1 MASISADTGQLFS
14 DSEVVRGDDLRQ
26 SVEDRLF
33 TPVGT
38 RRTRPTFGSV
48 LSGAYPEESEVSQSV
63 RDALASD
70 SRIENVV
77 FRSEPSSQAL
87 VITINGRIEVSLN
100 G

>member
-14 DSEVVRGDDLRQ
+14 DSEVLRGDDVKQ

-38 RRTRPTFGSV
+38 RRTRPAYGSV
-48 LSGAYPEESEVSQSV
+48 LYGSYPEESEVRQSV

-70 SRIENVV
+70 SSHRKRK
-77 FRSEPSSQAL
+77 FSA
-87 VITINGRIEVSLN
+87 VSRLLSR
-100 G
+100 